1 MPRLTA
7 KSLYTTNGA
16 KYYEGWG
23 KFDDLRA
30 VPSSVKRVWQGNA
43 CVGVRREVGGNPNLY
58 VSSVIHNFS
67 TGTLGVRILT
77 QWKK

>member
-1 MPRLTA
+1 MGYILQMGPNITSRA
-7 KSLYTTNGA
+7 
-16 KYYEGWG
+16 